1 MEFEK
6 LIKRLTPKLRGIV
19 YKLNHRFTFFNDD
32 DLFQE
37 ALIHLWQE
45 VRAGKLT
52 DKTDSYVLQGC
63 YFYLQNH
70 IRTVKDKFSSF
81 SLDLCFSGEDDNPA
95 EFLALKGEK
104 SDNYFEYLNKK
115 LIIEVIRN
123 NGLTPREKE
132 LLLFFA
138 EGLTVREI
146 GKRVGVSHVWVL
158 KMRDEI
164 RTKCWKYLDKI

>member
-6 LIKRLTPKLRGIV
+6 LTKRLMPKLRGIA

-37 ALIHLWQE
+37 ALIHLWRE
-45 VRAGKLT
+45 SMAGKLA

-63 YFYLQNH
+63 YFYLQNY
-70 IRTVKDKFSSF
+70 IRTVKDKFTSF
-81 SLDLCFSGEDDNPA
+81 SLDISVDQEKDGFSDCL
-95 EFLALKGEK
+95 FLKDEK
-104 SDNYFEYLNKK
+104 SDSYFERLNQE
-115 LIIEVIRN
+115 LLIEVIRN
-123 NGLTPREKE
+123 NGLTSREKE
-132 LLLFFA
+132 LLPLFA

-146 GKRVGVSHVWVL
+146 GKRVGVSHVRVL

-164 RTKCWKYLDKI
+164 RGKCRKHLDII